1 MFQNMAFLLLK
12 VYKFSQTMLVLN
24 AFPAI
29 SEDFNLKIF
38 QGRISPDPPSW
49 LMLTYSKWAS

>member
-1 MFQNMAFLLLK
+1 
-12 VYKFSQTMLVLN
+12 MLVLN

-38 QGRISPDPPSW
+38 QGRISPDPRGGGGHFRNFWVGMCRWDPGALNLYQS
-49 LMLTYSKWAS
+49 